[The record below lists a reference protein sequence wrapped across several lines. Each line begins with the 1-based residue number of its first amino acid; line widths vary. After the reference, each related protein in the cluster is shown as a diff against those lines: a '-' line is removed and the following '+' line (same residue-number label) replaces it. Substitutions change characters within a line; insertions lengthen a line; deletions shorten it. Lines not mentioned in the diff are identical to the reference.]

1 MANYIWKTVAWRN
14 FAPDTID
21 CAMEVHDDPGDIV
34 PGGRAPALGQI
45 NELTK
50 KGWEVFQIETYPV
63 CYARNKSFKPIGEDT
78 VEQRTDV
85 RNLTRYHL
93 RHQLPQITQ
102 KQEPAFEARDPD
114 SKFR

>member
-14 FAPDTID
+14 FDPDSFD
-21 CAMEVHDDPGDIV
+21 CGMEVHDDPGDIE
-34 PGGRAPALGQI
+34 PGGRAHALGQI

-63 CYARNKSFKPIGEDT
+63 CYARNKSFKPISEET

-93 RHQLPQITQ
+93 RHELPEETQ
-102 KQEPAFEARDPD
+102 SQKPAFEARDPD
-114 SKFR
+114 FKFR